1 MVIFPL
7 WFPSHPLAVY
17 FASPY
22 PSFPPTMP
30 SLNALPPLGDLFLED
45 KAARKAYLRLLEN
58 QEELPTMILGQM
70 LIQAPVATA
79 RTHVAD
85 LINRCPTNQYSYC
98 LLLTFVPS
106 KRSVFSSYSTH
117 TINVTLGLAPGFV
130 APGPDQPRR
139 GQEAVDSNAIRFIPG
154 LHAETIQ
161 TKAAARNTGCTH
173 IVSQYGEHASN
184 CQETTVWELTR
195 LLGGILND
203 ELDAEGARNLGNVL
217 TLEHGIRM
225 CFNAFQIWLEPT
237 GVRNNGIL
245 LHQKS
250 HMAALYLVQ
259 EVENQYFIRG
269 LEEPDCTGLPERVTF
284 SSRFPNL
291 GLPNPQYLKIH
302 ALLARIIKFSGAA
315 GYIARTI
322 GEAERT
328 GVLSEDGSSARLLYS
343 LLSAEALVAF

>member
-1 MVIFPL
+1 MNQ
-7 WFPSHPLAVY
+7 
-17 FASPY
+17 
-22 PSFPPTMP
+22 TMEELIP
-30 SLNALPPLGDLFLED
+30 KIMGDLFLED
-45 KAARKAYLRLLEN
+45 KVAHKAYLWLLEN
-58 QEELPTMILGQM
+58 QEELPTRILGQM

-79 RTHVAD
+79 RTYVAD
-85 LINRCPTNQYSYC
+85 LINRCPTNQC
-98 LLLTFVPS
+98 VIELGAEIFD
-106 KRSVFSSYSTH
+106 KRSRVSPRTPRTPSTLP
-117 TINVTLGLAPGFV
+117 LGLLPDSLLPAPTNH
-130 APGPDQPRR
+130 AEAKKDNHRCMLTR
-139 GQEAVDSNAIRFIPG
+139 AVDSNAIRFIPG

-217 TLEHGIRM
+217 TLEHGIHM

-237 GVRNNGIL
+237 RVRNNGIL

-250 HMAALYLVQ
+250 HMAALYLAQ
-259 EVENQYFIRG
+259 DVENQYFIRG